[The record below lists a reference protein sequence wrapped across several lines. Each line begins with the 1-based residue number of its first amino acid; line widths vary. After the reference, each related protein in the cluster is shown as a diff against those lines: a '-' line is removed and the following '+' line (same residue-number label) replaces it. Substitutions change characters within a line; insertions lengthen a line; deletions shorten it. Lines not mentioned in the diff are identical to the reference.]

1 MIRQICPQCF
11 AAVELPPDAA
21 GRDAPCPK
29 CGKTIAVPAAYAPS
43 VAATGGL
50 PNLDPLPPNIPTPT
64 RPGTTPMSEP
74 IAPPPPGLNNAPPP
88 PIAPMPGLP
97 TMPSPS
103 VDTGPRSCGVS
114 ISPVWLD
121 WVPAVC
127 FTLILVLT
135 LFNWVGIYPG
145 GIRVYSQSPWH
156 ALVGEMSTN
165 TLPED
170 LLTEEKYFEGA
181 IVGNRWLIAYFP
193 LLFIAL
199 LLAWLDRIVRNP
211 TVASVP
217 GPLAWLPGI
226 WPHRYTALTVISAI
240 LLVLIL
246 AQTWRGYG
254 LESAV
259 KQKVTEL
266 YAKQIEE
273 ADSTPKKQKVTV
285 MMGQELARYQLQGTT
300 PLNAAI
306 AAHAVA
312 FLALLTSSFVH
323 YRGNKPYPRVALQY

>member
-11 AAVELPPDAA
+11 AAVELPLESA

-29 CGKTIAVPAAYAPS
+29 CGKSIAVPAAYAPS
-43 VAATGGL
+43 VSASGGL
-50 PNLDPLPPNIPTPT
+50 SNLDPTPPKLPTPT
-64 RPGTTPMSEP
+64 RTGTNPMSEP
-74 IAPPPPGLNNAPPP
+74 ITPPPGLNASAAPP
-88 PIAPMPGLP
+88 PIAPMP
-97 TMPSPS
+97 SPS
-103 VDTGPRSCGVS
+103 ADSGPRSCGVTV
-114 ISPVWLD
+114 SPTWLD

-127 FTLILVLT
+127 FTVILALT
-135 LFNWVGIYPG
+135 LFNWIGIYPG
-145 GIRVYSQSPWH
+145 GVRVYSQSPWH

-165 TLPED
+165 GLPDE

-199 LLAWLDRIVRNP
+199 LLAWLDRIIRNP

-217 GPLAWLPGI
+217 GPLAWLPRI
-226 WPHRYTALTVISAI
+226 WPHRYTALTVLGA
-240 LLVLIL
+240 LMLVLIL

-254 LESAV
+254 LETAV
-259 KQKVTEL
+259 KQKVTEK

-273 ADSTPKKQKVTV
+273 ADSTPKKQRVAV
-285 MMGQELARYQLQGTT
+285 NMGEEMGRYQLQGTT

-306 AAHAVA
+306 ALHAVA

-323 YRGNKPYPRVALQY
+323 RRGNKPFPRVALQY

>member
-11 AAVELPPDAA
+11 AAVELPSEAA
-21 GRDAPCPK
+21 GREAPCPK
-29 CGKTIAVPAAYAPS
+29 CGKAIAVPATYAPS
-43 VAATGGL
+43 VAASGGL
-50 PNLDPLPPNIPTPT
+50 PILDPTLPSNPAPT
-64 RPGTTPMSEP
+64 RPGTNPMSEP
-74 IAPPPPGLNNAPPP
+74 IAPPPGLNPSAPSPS
-88 PIAPMPGLP
+88 LP

-103 VDTGPRSCGVS
+103 MDTGPRSCGVA

-127 FTLILVLT
+127 FTLILLLT
-135 LFNWVGIYPG
+135 LFNWVGTYPG
-145 GIRVYSQSPWH
+145 GLRVYSQSPWH
-156 ALVGEMSTN
+156 ALVGDMSRN
-165 TLPED
+165 GLPDE
-170 LLTEEKYFEGA
+170 LLTEEKYFEDA

-193 LLFIAL
+193 LLFVAL
-199 LLAWLDRIVRNP
+199 ALAWLDRAIRNP

-226 WPHRYTALTVISAI
+226 WPHRYTALSVISAI
-240 LLVLIL
+240 LLLLIL
-246 AQTWRGYG
+246 IQTWRGYG
-254 LESAV
+254 LETAV
-259 KQKVTEL
+259 KQKVTEK

-273 ADSTPKKQKVTV
+273 ADSTPKKQRVTV
-285 MMGQELARYQLQGTT
+285 NMGEEIGRYQLQGTT